1 MQLQRMLDE
10 DPKLVEICSTN
21 KAVDV
26 MRRFRVE
33 QSGALESRD
42 MGEDVQATTPLR
54 WWQGYRRPWLRS
66 SARSKAWQETGRR
79 LNGTGLGT
87 DLNFDEVETL
97 RVMSQASV
105 PFFFLGSIRGARSCT
120 VASRSRRRS
129 GSRNSTR
136 SELI

>member
-33 QSGALESRD
+33 QSGARESRHGRRCAGD
-42 MGEDVQATTPLR
+42 DPFEVVARLQAAVAEKLSEIEGMAL
-54 WWQGYRRPWLRS
+54 Q
-66 SARSKAWQETGRR
+66 KRR

-105 PFFFLGSIRGARSCT
+105 PFFFGGSIRGARSCT